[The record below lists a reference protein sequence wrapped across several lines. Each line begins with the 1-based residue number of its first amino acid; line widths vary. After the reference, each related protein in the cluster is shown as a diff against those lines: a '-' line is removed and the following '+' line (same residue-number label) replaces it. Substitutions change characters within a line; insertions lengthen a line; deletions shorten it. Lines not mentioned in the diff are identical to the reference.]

1 MDAKKQGGKSLALE
15 SIPAHPNTTGGT
27 PEIELAVKA
36 VRLKTL
42 TEIGSTFNSG
52 QRQVRRRTPPAR
64 ETLRCTRP
72 KKGTTGTLE

>member
-1 MDAKKQGGKSLALE
+1 MAAKKQGGKSFALE
-15 SIPAHPNTTGGT
+15 LISAHPNTTGGT

-52 QRQVRRRTPPAR
+52 QVRLADIGIVDSVHQ
-64 ETLRCTRP
+64 EN
-72 KKGTTGTLE
+72 GW